1 MPDRGRTTT
10 PPPWPRSTTL
20 EGMPMVTRPSDPP
33 IAEPSRS
40 RLTLTF
46 SGPPLALEETSE
58 EPERPSLELSVTDE
72 PYAAD
77 VEAHDAWIADR
88 KRRATPPPRASLG
101 GLQAIP
107 PAPLPPSPAG
117 APRRSSSS
125 GSLPAVVDGPDAYHL
140 IERSRPS
147 LTLDLASEV
156 AERFALGDFTGALRV
171 AELLL
176 GADPENEEARGYA
189 ARCRERLEQF
199 YQSRLGSFER
209 TAHVAVEAN
218 ELRWLGL
225 DHRAG
230 FFLSHVDGMTSVD
243 DLLDLSGM
251 PRLEA
256 LKTLVEL
263 LDMGAVRLD

>member
-10 PPPWPRSTTL
+10 PPSWPRSTTL
-20 EGMPMVTRPSDPP
+20 EGMPATRPSDPP
-33 IAEPSRS
+33 IADTARS

-46 SGPPLALEETSE
+46 SGPPLALEETHD
-58 EPERPSLELSVTDE
+58 EPKRPSLELAITDE
-72 PYAAD
+72 PFLAD
-77 VEAHDAWIADR
+77 PEAHDAWMADR
-88 KRRATPPPRASLG
+88 QRRATPLPRASVGSL
-101 GLQAIP
+101 P
-107 PAPLPPSPAG
+107 PAPPVPG
-117 APRRSSSS
+117 APRVPRRTSSS
-125 GSLPAVVDGPDAYHL
+125 GSLPAIEGDSDAYHL
-140 IERSRPS
+140 IERPRPS

-171 AELLL
+171 SEILL
-176 GADPENEEARGYA
+176 GADPNNDDARGYA

-199 YQSRLGSFER
+199 YRSRLGSFER
-209 TAHVAVEAN
+209 IARVALAAD

-225 DHRAG
+225 NHRAG
-230 FFLSHVDGMTSVD
+230 FFLSHVDGMTTVD
-243 DLLDLSGM
+243 DLLDLAGM